1 MPTAEAD
8 IQIVPA
14 AGSNAQP
21 GESDLQIQWKQGR
34 PLRVALGI
42 DYSGSRATGRIQGNL
57 TLSYDHAF
65 TLNDLLYVSVNRNL
79 DGNRELPGAGADSAA
94 DNSADSAATNAANNA
109 AGHRGHRGHRGN
121 RGTVAHYSVPYGY
134 WLLAVTASDTDYH
147 QTVAGI
153 NQDYRYSGAS
163 QNREIKL
170 SRLVYRDASRKTTLG
185 LRLWQRASQNYIDDT
200 EVQVQRRRMAG
211 WELGVGH
218 REFLGDA
225 TLDVNAQYRR
235 GTGARGAMAAPEEAF
250 GDGTSR
256 AALVLAD
263 ATLSAPFKLAD
274 QAWRYTGAWRLQ
286 RDRTP
291 LIPQDRFAI
300 GGRYTVRGF
309 DGESSLSAERGWLL
323 RNDVGMALGAS
334 GQELYV
340 AYDHGEVGGPSTAF
354 LVGTRLAGAAVGLR
368 GQWFGVQYDGFVG
381 WPAGKPQQFRT
392 ASQTAGFSLNASY

>member
-1 MPTAEAD
+1 M
-8 IQIVPA
+8 
-14 AGSNAQP
+14 
-21 GESDLQIQWKQGR
+21 
-34 PLRVALGI
+34 ALGI